1 MKKNFITGVIA
12 GGMLFG
18 TAGAF
23 AGQYVATENPFP
35 VLLNGSNVSIAGY
48 NIEGSTYFKLRD
60 IADVI
65 GGFDVG
71 FDNGTIQLAKE
82 GYSYSNT
89 DTTANDIVYYAEKP
103 WCPDFGAFTGT
114 ELKDSFVGKSGTVY
128 YTYDMATIKI
138 DNHTKYYDLIL
149 ETTDLKLNPASNSS
163 FILFENLDT
172 GHNISCIL
180 REAGE
185 FIVAIE

>member
-1 MKKNFITGVIA
+1 MKNKFITGVII
-12 GGMLFG
+12 GGMVFG
-18 TAGAF
+18 TVGAF

-35 VLLNGSNVSIAGY
+35 IQLNGKNVSIKGY

-60 IADVI
+60 IADVM

-71 FDNGTIQLAKE
+71 FNNNTIQLAKE

-89 DTTANDIVYYAEKP
+89 TENDVVYYKEKT
-103 WCPDFGAFTGT
+103 WCPDFGAFTGAV
-114 ELKDSFVGKSGTVY
+114 LKTSSVGESGTIY
-128 YTYDMATIKI
+128 YTYDMNTMKI

-149 ETTDLKLNPASNSS
+149 ATTDLKLNPASDSS

-172 GHNISCIL
+172 GHNISCML
-180 REAGE
+180 KNTGE
-185 FIVAIE
+185 FIVAVK